1 MRQKN
6 DFKDFFTGNSASVV
20 NQEKYKKILSL
31 YSGFLSDN
39 VPTHLLNKVLRQSS
53 TIVSVV
59 ANFIATQSG
68 DCILNDSEIVKLNT
82 QLHRESEQKIITKI
96 PNYVLKKSQNVADIP
111 NKNVLMKNR
120 SLLEKLIPE
129 GVSPPWPTNILPNSG

>member
-1 MRQKN
+1 MSPKN

-20 NQEKYKKILSL
+20 NQEKYKKILRL

-82 QLHRESEQKIITKI
+82 QLNRESEQKIITKT
-96 PNYVLKKSQNVADIP
+96 PNYVLKNYKMLQIF
-111 NKNVLMKNR
+111 
-120 SLLEKLIPE
+120 LIKMH
-129 GVSPPWPTNILPNSG
+129 L

>member
-1 MRQKN
+1 MSPKN
-6 DFKDFFTGNSASVV
+6 NFKDFFTGNSASVV
-20 NQEKYKKILSL
+20 NQEKYKKILRL

-82 QLHRESEQKIITKI
+82 QLNRESEQKIITKT
-96 PNYVLKKSQNVADIP
+96 PNYVLKKLQNVADIP
-111 NKNVLMKNR
+111 NKNALMKSR
-120 SLLEKLIPE
+120 RLLEKLIPE
-129 GVSPPWPTNILPNSG
+129 GVSPP